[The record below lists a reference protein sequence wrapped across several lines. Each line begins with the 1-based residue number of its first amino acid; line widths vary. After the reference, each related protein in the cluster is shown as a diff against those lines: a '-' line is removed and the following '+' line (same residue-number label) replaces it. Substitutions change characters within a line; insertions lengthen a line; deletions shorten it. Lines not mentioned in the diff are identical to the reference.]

1 MPEVSERSQEG
12 LVPYETLPSFKF
24 LMRLQCSPDNRPWP
38 GPKCDRCENYGYECS
53 ENMMARRSS
62 QKDTDL
68 LRSAGGMVE
77 SVLHGKFYY
86 HTGGARALAVRPQ
99 PSPPTISRPIYS
111 PSPWAGLF
119 DYLRDVDWLNVKCL
133 RVSPDPFA
141 VMFRSPTCAV
151 PDLSD
156 TPLGRRQMHLEI
168 FLLHQRFLHNAAPS
182 TVAPLEASINYFV
195 TQLQRQ
201 HPRTAMA
208 YSFEELSGI
217 CANHIRYGSYWHV
230 FRATLATDEV
240 LLIDPNYSFD
250 GEFPKITF
258 ESAKQV
264 WLSPHLGL
272 RQFCQKLSGLSQ
284 MISDISRTNPNSEE
298 RAFLAAKILDRL
310 EEVLGPRLSPLAISE
325 RVYSSAF
332 FPSDTLTSSPVETID
347 GDLYSLCSSAGAE
360 ESDDSCPLGDRDYHA
375 ILGNGYFTENGVWG
389 H

>member
-1 MPEVSERSQEG
+1 
-12 LVPYETLPSFKF
+12 
-24 LMRLQCSPDNRPWP
+24 
-38 GPKCDRCENYGYECS
+38 
-53 ENMMARRSS
+53 MARRSS
-62 QKDTDL
+62 QKDIDPSRT
-68 LRSAGGMVE
+68 AGGLVE

-86 HTGGARALAVRPQ
+86 QSGGARALAVRPQ
-99 PSPPTISRPIYS
+99 PSPPTAVSRPIYS

-151 PDLSD
+151 PNLSD
-156 TPLGRRQMHLEI
+156 TLLGRRQMYLEA
-168 FLLHQRFLHNAAPS
+168 FLHHQRLVQNATPSTAAPLD
-182 TVAPLEASINYFV
+182 TSINFFV

-201 HPRTAMA
+201 HPRIAMT

-230 FRATLATDEV
+230 FRTTLETDEV

-250 GEFPKITF
+250 TEFPKITF
-258 ESAKQV
+258 DSAKQV

-284 MISDISRTNPNSEE
+284 MISDLSRTNPNSEE
-298 RAFLAAKILDRL
+298 RAFLVAKILDRL
-310 EEVLGPRLSPLAISE
+310 DEVLGPRLSPHTMSG
-325 RVYSSAF
+325 RVYTSSF
-332 FPSDTLTSSPVETID
+332 FPSDTLTSSPVEIID
-347 GDLYSLCSSAGAE
+347 GDAYSLSGSAGAE
-360 ESDDSCPLGDRDYHA
+360 ESDDACPLGDRAYQA
-375 ILGNGYFTENGVWG
+375 ILGNSYFSENGIWG